1 MYKYLF
7 CLLLLAGC
15 SGPPAPSTTLS
26 VEEQKSLLEAA
37 KFKPGQIVF
46 DKITMYRVLI
56 LEVKVG
62 GDSIY
67 YYGKYRSSPGSP
79 VWTHWYM
86 EAELGGA
93 AEVDKQIDF

>member
-1 MYKYLF
+1 MNKYLL
-7 CLLLLAGC
+7 CLLLLVGC
-15 SGPPAPSTTLS
+15 GGPPAPSTNLS
-26 VEEQKSLLEAA
+26 VEEQKSILESA

-62 GDSIY
+62 GDSVY
-67 YYGKYRSSPGSP
+67 YYGKYRTQPGSS

-93 AEVDKQIDF
+93 AEVDNKIDF